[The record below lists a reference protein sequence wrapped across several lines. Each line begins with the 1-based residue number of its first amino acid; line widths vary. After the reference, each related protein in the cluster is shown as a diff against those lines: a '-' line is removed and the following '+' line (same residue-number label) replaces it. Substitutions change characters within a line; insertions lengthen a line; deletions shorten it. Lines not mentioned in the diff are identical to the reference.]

1 MPVKDHVEMGFS
13 GANGDPG
20 IDSLINKLENVGY
33 YDTLFTLLTAVRS
46 LLRPSCR
53 PPWPSL

>member
-33 YDTLFTLLTAVRS
+33 YDTLFTFC
-46 LLRPSCR
+46 LRQCGHY
-53 PPWPSL
+53 